1 MRWQSDEHKKKL
13 KVLDLFSGIGGISL
27 GLERTGGFKT
37 VAFCEIEK
45 YPRKVL
51 AKHWPDVP
59 IYEDVKKLT
68 HEQLQAD
75 GLGRIDIITGGYPC
89 QPFSAAGQRR
99 GKEDDRHLWP
109 EVKRLMATVRPRWG
123 LFENVAGHVSMGL
136 DEVLSDLEAEGY
148 TGFPIVIPACA
159 VDAPHRRDRVW
170 IIAHNDCKQRGTD
183 EGEPNAETNRRH
195 DTSGVCANV
204 ADAGSFGQPGSRT
217 FRNAS
222 NCTEGCEGEA
232 TQSFNGG
239 ERKIWSLEPN
249 VGRVANGVSRRVDR
263 LKGLGNA
270 IVPQIA
276 MNIGL
281 AIKEQKDV

>member
-1 MRWQSDEHKKKL
+1 M
-13 KVLDLFSGIGGISL
+13 DLFSGIGGISL
-27 GLERTGGFKT
+27 GLERTGGFET

-59 IYEDVKKLT
+59 IYEDVKELT
-68 HEQLQAD
+68 HERLEAD

-170 IIAHNDCKQRGTD
+170 IVAHRAEFMANTKSEGAVGGERQPGDGSGKGGARRGIPT
-183 EGEPNAETNRRH
+183 
-195 DTSGVCANV
+195 
-204 ADAGSFGQPGSRT
+204 GSRT
-217 FRNAS
+217 SDGSKNVANADDTGRS
-222 NCTEGCEGEA
+222 QQRGSEPVQEKQPATECGSRWL
-232 TQSFNGG
+232 T
-239 ERKIWSLEPN
+239 EPN

-263 LKGLGNA
+263 LKGLGN
-270 IVPQIA
+270 
-276 MNIGL
+276 
-281 AIKEQKDV
+281 